1 MHNLAL
7 PLLSPIYCILLLLAT
22 GLEVES
28 KFLPIVSK
36 NNFITVRVIDRLLD
50 FIVAFGK
57 VFGAN
62 EYLAAASRLCS
73 T

>member
-7 PLLSPIYCILLLLAT
+7 PLLSPIYCILLLSAT
-22 GLEVES
+22 GLEVEL

-36 NNFITVRVIDRLLD
+36 TNFTTVRVIDRILD
-50 FIVAFGK
+50 LIAAYGK
-57 VFGAN
+57 VQ
-62 EYLAAASRLCS
+62 AS